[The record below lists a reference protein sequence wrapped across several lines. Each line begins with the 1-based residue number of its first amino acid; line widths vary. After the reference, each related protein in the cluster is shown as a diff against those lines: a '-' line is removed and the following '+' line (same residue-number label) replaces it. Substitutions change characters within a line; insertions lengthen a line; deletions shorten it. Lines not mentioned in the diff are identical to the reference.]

1 MRVGRRWRVGDG
13 VGREPKAGEWTARWD
28 IPGSVNWER
37 GYGAHCACIAVS
49 APQRDSSLS
58 WPVTPTRSLVGTRT
72 CDCGASG
79 LRRPCIQTTS
89 TRGASRRRFSRR
101 CDIASPAYVAR
112 ATVYHGVR
120 LMRYD
125 VPEFEFEFGWTG
137 CIVTVRYRSSFPRRL
152 SSPAPVLA
160 ARWSSLLDDIWK
172 LKLTVL
178 LSQQPPDPQASVQP
192 KARPPTPT
200 NDLVM

>member
-1 MRVGRRWRVGDG
+1 MDG
-13 VGREPKAGEWTARWD
+13 ALGY
-28 IPGSVNWER
+28 PGIGKLGTRLWGSLC
-37 GYGAHCACIAVS
+37 AHCPHS
-49 APQRDSSLS
+49 ASARFQFVMARD
-58 WPVTPTRSLVGTRT
+58 TDTRSLTGTRT

-101 CDIASPAYVAR
+101 GDIASPAYVTR
-112 ATVYHGVR
+112 ATVCHRVR

-200 NDLVM
+200 NDLFM